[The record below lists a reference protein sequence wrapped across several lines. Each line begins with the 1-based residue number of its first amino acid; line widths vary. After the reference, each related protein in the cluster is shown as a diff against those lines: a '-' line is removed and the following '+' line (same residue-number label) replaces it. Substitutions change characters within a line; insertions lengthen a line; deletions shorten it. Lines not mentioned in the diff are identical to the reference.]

1 MSYELSRYMRGVKTR
16 VDEAIQSVVDN
27 IASNHGLD
35 ENAQIKCYGEIQAE
49 LIKDWQAATPKI
61 LSGLPPLSKTAN
73 LQPVR

>member
-1 MSYELSRYMRGVKTR
+1 MSYDLSQYMRGVKTR

-49 LIKDWQAATPKI
+49 LIKDWQAATPQANPNVP
-61 LSGLPPLSKTAN
+61 SGLPQEA
-73 LQPVR
+73 QC